1 MAEDKSLVGDKEH
14 EGVWRGGE
22 RGEAK
27 DVTETGETPALAT
40 GGPPGAGRE
49 GEVLEEGGGGCQT
62 LGVSS
67 WKEKGTDSSREK

>member
-1 MAEDKSLVGDKEH
+1 MAEDQGLVGDEEH
-14 EGVWRGGE
+14 ESVWRSGE

-27 DVTETGETPALAT
+27 DVTEAGEPPALAA

-49 GEVLEEGGGGCQT
+49 GEVLEEGGGGCQA

-67 WKEKGTDSSREK
+67 WKEKGTDSSSEK